1 LITHS
6 KPTIGSE
13 EKDIIRDILNSS
25 QLGPGKYTAEFEK
38 MVAED
43 SGLQDAIA
51 VSSASIAVYT
61 ILRYKFKDGGA
72 RIAMPSYICRSVWDA
87 VKMANCK
94 PVLYDI
100 SSDTFSIEEEKI
112 KPENTEM
119 VIVAHMF
126 GVKARAERLLQ
137 SGVEIIEDCAQ
148 RITPSYITNEPHCQ
162 WRVYSLEPTKLIT
175 CAQGG
180 VIAGANKNNLKAI
193 RNLLQAEYDFPY
205 DSIKAPFTDLQAC
218 LAISQWKKLNHF
230 LELRKII
237 AEYYIAEL
245 NKAGL
250 TNIIHPSMLKDDTW
264 HFRFVLNTQNPDY
277 YISKMEDEG
286 IICRKPVQPFGLHK
300 LFNIPGNFANTDLAT
315 DTLLSIPIY
324 PTLSHMEQEKVIHS
338 LIKVHEQNTNK

>member
-1 LITHS
+1 MLQ
-6 KPTIGSE
+6 
-13 EKDIIRDILNSS
+13 DILNSS
-25 QLGPGKYTAEFEK
+25 QLGPGKYTAEFER

-72 RIAMPSYICRSVWDA
+72 RIAMPSYICRSIWDA

-100 SSDTFSIEEEKI
+100 SPNTFSIEEEKI
-112 KPENTEM
+112 NPGNTEM
-119 VIVAHMF
+119 AIVSHMF
-126 GVKARAERLLQ
+126 GVKAHVGRLLQ

-148 RITPSYITNEPHCQ
+148 RITPNYITNEPFCH

-180 VIAGANKNNLKAI
+180 VIAGTNKNELKAI
-193 RNLLQAEYDFPY
+193 RNLLRAVYDFPY

-218 LAISQWKKLNHF
+218 LAICQWKKLNHF
-230 LELRKII
+230 LELRKKI
-237 AEYYIAEL
+237 AAYYIAEL
-245 NKAGL
+245 DKAGL
-250 TNIIHPSMLKDDTW
+250 KNIIHPSMLKDDTW
-264 HFRFVLNTQNPDY
+264 HFRFVINTQNPYY
-277 YISKMEDEG
+277 YISKMEDQG

-300 LFNIPGNFANTDLAT
+300 LFNITGDFTNTDKAT
-315 DTLLSIPIY
+315 ETLLSVPIY
-324 PTLSHMEQEKVIHS
+324 PSLTEEEQEKIMHS
-338 LIKVHEQNTNK
+338 FIKVYKNLN